1 MKRCRRTGRLYSAEK
16 ESRHSRGNSLLVWMI
31 SFTFHILF
39 LSKIMS
45 KENGVDTER
54 LSRYINGFP
63 TIDDAALFASVRAL
77 TDESTIRTLFFP
89 HFDALVRAIDNLQ
102 YGRNKSALSHE
113 VADKWP
119 LQRLLKQLD
128 AQDAEAQLV
137 AARLLQ
143 KIVANGKTI
152 GQFMTSIPALQAVAQ
167 APVESPTD
175 ASSEGASDPVRG

>member
-16 ESRHSRGNSLLVWMI
+16 ESRHSRGNSLPVWMI

-45 KENGVDTER
+45 NGNGVDAAR

-77 TDESTIRTLFFP
+77 TDESTIRTSFFP
-89 HFDALVRAIDNLQ
+89 HFDALVRAINNLQ
-102 YGRNKSALSHE
+102 FGREKSALSHE
-113 VADKWP
+113 VAKGWS
-119 LQRLLKQLD
+119 LQRLREQLD
-128 AQDAEAQLV
+128 AQDANAQLV

-143 KIVANGKTI
+143 EIVRNGTTI
-152 GQFMTSIPALQAVAQ
+152 GLFMKSISAPKAVAQ